1 MKFIYKI
8 TLLIILIP
16 FLTSAN
22 VNGRKEE
29 KSKKITK
36 AYTVS
41 SDAKVAI
48 SNKYGDLNIVT
59 WNKNKIEFEITITV
73 KGNDLEDVE
82 EKLENI
88 DVAFEASNNYVTAK
102 TILENNRNGWSFWK
116 KSSNLSY
123 KINYK
128 VKIPNTNT
136 VDLNNDYGSIYLGN
150 LYGQAAINCDYGKIV
165 VGELS
170 ADNNSIN
177 LDYCSSSSIDFIKS
191 GAINVDYSKLTIEKS
206 EKLKVNED
214 YSTINIGKTENIEF
228 NADYGSIR
236 IDEAININ
244 GNSDYAR
251 MSLGTVYKKLNIDT
265 DYGGISVKRLAKDFE
280 SVVIDGQYAGIKI
293 GVDEDIIF
301 DFELDLQYAGFRY
314 DDDLVNFTKKIS
326 KNSKKY
332 YKGKFGKGNS
342 NAIIKIRSQYGGVS
356 IKENY

>member
-1 MKFIYKI
+1 MKFTSKI
-8 TLLIILIP
+8 IFLCMLLP
-16 FLTSAN
+16 FFTSAN
-22 VNGRKEE
+22 VNDRKEE

-73 KGNDLEDVE
+73 KGNDLDDVE
-82 EKLENI
+82 ERLESI
-88 DVAFEASNNYVTAK
+88 DVAFEASNNYVAAK
-102 TILENNRNGWSFWK
+102 TILEKNQNGWSFWK

-128 VKIPNTNT
+128 VKIPNTNS

-150 LYGQAAINCDYGKIV
+150 LYGKAAINCDYGKIV
-165 VGELS
+165 VGEL
-170 ADNNSIN
+170 AAENNSIN

-191 GAINVDYSKLTIEKS
+191 GAINVDYSKISIEKS
-206 EKLKVNED
+206 EDLQVNED
-214 YSTINIGKTENIEF
+214 YSTINIGKTENIVF

-236 IDEAININ
+236 IDEAVHVK
-244 GNSDYAR
+244 GNSDYAS
-251 MSLGTVYKKLNIDT
+251 MQLGTIYKNLNIET
-265 DYGGISVKRLAKDFE
+265 DYGGISVKRIANGFE

-293 GVDEDIIF
+293 GVDEDIVF
-301 DFELDLQYAGFRY
+301 KFELDLQYAGFRY
-314 DDDLVNFTKKIS
+314 DDENVNFSKKIS

-332 YKGKFGKGNS
+332 YEGKFGQGNA
-342 NAIIKIRSQYGGVS
+342 NASIKIRSQYGGVS